1 MIVSHAMYKID
12 FYIYLLILLD
22 FRDAMWSTQVK
33 KKDEREINQERK
45 NFLVDLNV
53 NYAGCITFTRR
64 LISLFSPLSSML
76 TFVLFMLHRI
86 ERS

>member
-1 MIVSHAMYKID
+1 M
-12 FYIYLLILLD
+12 D

-33 KKDEREINQERK
+33 KKDEREINQEGK

-64 LISLFSPLSSML
+64 LISLSIIVNVDLRAIYVTQDREILNRWRKFKAESIQPPSSS
-76 TFVLFMLHRI
+76 F
-86 ERS
+86 